1 MRLNAERLSSSTNQ
15 WITKFSCVTEAAAAT
30 GLHCKLCYWWVL
42 LCLVFASMENYLWAV
57 PVNAGLSGTT
67 TATEKVSRWTVRFR
81 FCLHH
86 RVLPQFQPPS
96 TRGTYRSK
104 PDCGPR
110 IRPESELTSLF
121 PPTSWQLWVTMLL
134 RWGFLKPSPDT
145 YSLAPDHRATSRL
158 KIRGCGGFAWG
169 ILSVVQVSLRL
180 KNWICRRNHSFGDP
194 ENWVRDSCHLSNE
207 GLSLSA
213 MRWTCIQ
220 WGTSSQC
227 RA

>member
-1 MRLNAERLSSSTNQ
+1 MLDCHGHGKGFPLNSTFPFLSSPSRST
-15 WITKFSCVTEAAAAT
+15 SV
-30 GLHCKLCYWWVL
+30 
-42 LCLVFASMENYLWAV
+42 S
-57 PVNAGLSGTT
+57 TT
-67 TATEKVSRWTVRFR
+67 FYSRY
-81 FCLHH
+81 
-86 RVLPQFQPPS
+86 
-96 TRGTYRSK
+96 YRSK

-121 PPTSWQLWVTMLL
+121 LPTSWQLWVTMLL

-207 GLSLSA
+207 GLSMSA